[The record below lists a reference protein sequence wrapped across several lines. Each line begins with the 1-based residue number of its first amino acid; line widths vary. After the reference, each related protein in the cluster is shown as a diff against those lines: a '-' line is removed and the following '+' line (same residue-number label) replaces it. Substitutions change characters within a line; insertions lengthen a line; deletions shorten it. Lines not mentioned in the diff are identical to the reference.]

1 MPAKKPT
8 YIVGHK
14 NPDADSICAAIAYA
28 DYKSVPGASKEYLAT
43 RCGNSNARIDAILNR
58 FQLPLPK
65 FLQDVTPRV
74 RDIMHKDLKR
84 ASLDHTC
91 AEVLE
96 VMDEFDFR
104 SLPVVDEQ
112 ESLVGTIS
120 IFDLGEFFIPGP
132 TGSKKMR
139 HVRSSFNHII
149 RSLKAEVLTI
159 REPDQIIDLFV
170 RVGAMDIRAF
180 GNFFQNDDYIAPDN
194 SVIIVGD
201 RWDIQEKS
209 IQLGVRLLV
218 ITGGLEVDD
227 DIVERAVE
235 KGVSIIVSPHDTATT
250 AWTIR
255 SATKIDDLMNQKF
268 VQFTPN
274 DRLDT
279 VSRKVRDLKDPLF
292 MVVDDK
298 KKLVGVFSKTDL
310 IKPIET
316 EIILVDHNELTQ
328 AVTGAAQVNILE
340 VVDHHRLGNPPTDQP
355 ILFINRPV
363 GSSCTIIADMYR
375 QSNRIPSAKIAGI
388 MMSGIISDTLKL
400 KGPTST
406 PLDEDMLVWLAGIA
420 NEDIDALAD
429 MIFNSGSVLVNM
441 SSEEAIRV
449 DCKQFEE
456 CGWNFSAA
464 QIEELGMGNFQKKS
478 DALYTELEK
487 YRIREGLSM
496 SVLLVTDI
504 NTQNSVLLTTG
515 EEEIIEAI
523 EYEVINAFKMYNLPG
538 IVSRKKQLIPYL
550 STVIKKISTP
560 VHTQ

>member
-1 MPAKKPT
+1 
-8 YIVGHK
+8 
-14 NPDADSICAAIAYA
+14 
-28 DYKSVPGASKEYLAT
+28 
-43 RCGNSNARIDAILNR
+43 
-58 FQLPLPK
+58 
-65 FLQDVTPRV
+65 
-74 RDIMHKDLKR
+74 
-84 ASLDHTC
+84 
-91 AEVLE
+91 
-96 VMDEFDFR
+96 
-104 SLPVVDEQ
+104 
-112 ESLVGTIS
+112 
-120 IFDLGEFFIPGP
+120 
-132 TGSKKMR
+132 
-139 HVRSSFNHII
+139 
-149 RSLKAEVLTI
+149 
-159 REPDQIIDLFV
+159 
-170 RVGAMDIRAF
+170 
-180 GNFFQNDDYIAPDN
+180 
-194 SVIIVGD
+194 
-201 RWDIQEKS
+201 
-209 IQLGVRLLV
+209 
-218 ITGGLEVDD
+218 
-227 DIVERAVE
+227 
-235 KGVSIIVSPHDTATT
+235 
-250 AWTIR
+250 
-255 SATKIDDLMNQKF
+255 
-268 VQFTPN
+268 
-274 DRLDT
+274 
-279 VSRKVRDLKDPLF
+279 
-292 MVVDDK
+292 
-298 KKLVGVFSKTDL
+298 VGVFSKTDL

-328 AVTGAAQVNILE
+328 AVTGAAQVE
-340 VVDHHRLGNPPTDQP
+340 MHGPGEHHRLGNPPTDQP